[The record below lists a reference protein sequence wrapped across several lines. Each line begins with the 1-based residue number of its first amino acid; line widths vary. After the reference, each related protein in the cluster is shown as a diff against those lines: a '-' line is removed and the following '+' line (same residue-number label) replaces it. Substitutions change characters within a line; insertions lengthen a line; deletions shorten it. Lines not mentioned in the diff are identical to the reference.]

1 MATSQRRSTFS
12 EIFEMSNLTGSAYR
26 ILVRRRF
33 KEAQIDLTVEML
45 QVLDCLWQKD
55 NQSQQELA
63 DALLKDKVSMT
74 YLINNLSKRQL
85 VKRCD
90 TDADKRVKLIQ
101 LTPEGVAMQDQAQ
114 NILIE
119 LRSLVIGD
127 IPVEKMK
134 VVLEYYSQFRRNIQ
148 AELDK

>member
-1 MATSQRRSTFS
+1 MATKQKRSVFS
-12 EIFEMSNLTGSAYR
+12 EIFEKSNLTGSAYR

-45 QVLDCLWQKD
+45 QVLGCLWQQD

-63 DALLKDKVSMT
+63 DRLLKDKVSMT

-85 VKRCD
+85 VVRCD
-90 TDADKRVKLIQ
+90 TDSDKRVKLIQ
-101 LTPEGVAMQDQAQ
+101 LTPEGMAMEEQAQ
-114 NILIE
+114 KILTD

-127 IPVEKMK
+127 IPAETMR
-134 VVLEYYSQFRRNIQ
+134 VVLDYYDQFNRNIQ
-148 AELDK
+148 EQLAK

>member
-1 MATSQRRSTFS
+1 MGTNQKRSAFS

-33 KEAQIDLTVEML
+33 KEARIDLTVEML
-45 QVLDCLWQKD
+45 QVLDCLWQQD

-63 DALLKDKVSMT
+63 DKLMKDKVSMT

-85 VKRCD
+85 VIRGD
-90 TDADKRVKLIQ
+90 SSTDKRVKLIQ
-101 LTPEGVAMQDQAQ
+101 LTPMGMDMEVLAQ

-119 LRSLVIGD
+119 LRSLVIEGTSS
-127 IPVEKMK
+127 ETMK
-134 VVLEYYSQFRRNIQ
+134 IVLEYYKQISRNI
-148 AELDK
+148 ELQLEK

>member
-1 MATSQRRSTFS
+1 MATKQKRSVFS

-45 QVLDCLWQKD
+45 QVLGCLWLKD

-63 DALLKDKVSMT
+63 DRLLKDKVSMT
-74 YLINNLSKRQL
+74 YLINNLSKRGL
-85 VKRCD
+85 VIRCD
-90 TDADKRVKLIQ
+90 TDVDKRVKLIQ
-101 LTPEGVAMQDQAQ
+101 LTPAGVAMEEQAQ
-114 NILIE
+114 QILME

-127 IPVEKMK
+127 IPAETMR
-134 VVLEYYSQFRRNIQ
+134 VVLEYYSQFNHNIQ
-148 AELDK
+148 IQLDR

>member
-1 MATSQRRSTFS
+1 MATKQKRSVFS

-45 QVLDCLWQKD
+45 QVLGCLWQQD

-63 DALLKDKVSMT
+63 DRLLKDKVSMT

-85 VKRCD
+85 VERCE
-90 TDADKRVKLIQ
+90 TESDKRVKLIQ
-101 LTPEGVAMQDQAQ
+101 LTPEGIAMEEQAQ
-114 NILIE
+114 NILAE

-127 IPVEKMK
+127 IPAETMR
-134 VVLEYYSQFRRNIQ
+134 VVLDYYDQFNRNIQ
-148 AELDK
+148 EQLAK